1 MLPSLAA
8 VLPAVAAQPA
18 AAVTDL
24 PCDFFPISYWVGP
37 PAEDDRYAELAECNF
52 TLALNGDPDLA
63 HKHGLRWI
71 VGDRRVAGIHEQSP
85 ERDAAIDAA
94 VAEYASRP
102 GFLGLYLKDE
112 PNSASFPQLAYVN
125 QRVLQQAPDAIPY
138 VNLFPT
144 YATAEQLG
152 NPTYE
157 EHVEEFVTTVKP
169 RVISYDHYALV
180 HDGLRPDYYQNLEI
194 IRRASLKHGVLF
206 WYILLVTPHGPYRDP
221 SEGELRWQVYTSLAY
236 GCQGILYF
244 TYFTPHDANWD
255 FRRGLI
261 RRDGTRDRKF
271 DIVKRIN
278 AELKR
283 LGPTLLKLTSTKVYH
298 VVADGEL
305 PRDTQAPPAD
315 ALVQSVSSGHL
326 VVGEFAAKG
335 RTYVLLANGS
345 YGRQFEG
352 DICLSSAAGSLIEV
366 VRREGQASRRLSL
379 PSNGRLPSRL
389 LAPGDG
395 RLYEVTPCDG
405 HPS

>member
-271 DIVKRIN
+271 DIVKRPPG
-278 AELKR
+278 R
-283 LGPTLLKLTSTKVYH
+283 GRVRGQGPDVRAAGQRIVRQAVRGGHLSVQRGRQPHRGGQARGAGLSPPLAALQWPPPV
-298 VVADGEL
+298 
-305 PRDTQAPPAD
+305 APPGAGRW
-315 ALVQSVSSGHL
+315 ASVRGHSLRRSSIL
-326 VVGEFAAKG
+326 TIE
-335 RTYVLLANGS
+335 
-345 YGRQFEG
+345 
-352 DICLSSAAGSLIEV
+352 SSSV
-366 VRREGQASRRLSL
+366 
-379 PSNGRLPSRL
+379 
-389 LAPGDG
+389 
-395 RLYEVTPCDG
+395 
-405 HPS
+405 HPTG

>member
-1 MLPSLAA
+1 MLPSIAA
-8 VLPAVAAQPA
+8 VLSAFIAQPA
-18 AAVTDL
+18 AGVTDL
-24 PCDFFPISYWVGP
+24 PYDFFPISYWVGP
-37 PAEDDRYAELAECNF
+37 PGEGDRYAELAECNF

-63 HKHGLRWI
+63 HQYGLRWI
-71 VGDRRVAGIHEQSP
+71 VGDGRVAGIHEPSP
-85 ERDAAIDAA
+85 ERDAAVDAA
-94 VAEYASRP
+94 VEEYASRP

-125 QRVLQQAPDAIPY
+125 QRILQQAPHAIPY

-144 YATAEQLG
+144 YATPEQLG
-152 NPTYE
+152 SPSYE
-157 EHVEEFVTTVKP
+157 EHVEEFITTVKP

-180 HDGLRPDYYQNLEI
+180 GDGLRPDYYRNLEI
-194 IRRASLKHGVLF
+194 IRRASLKHGIPF
-206 WYILLVTPHGPYRDP
+206 WYILQVTPHGSYRDP

-271 DIVKRIN
+271 GIVKRIN

-283 LGPTLLKLTSTKVYH
+283 LGPTLLQLTSTKVYH

-305 PRDTQAPPAD
+305 PRETQVPPPD
-315 ALVQSVSSGHL
+315 ALVQSASHGHL
-326 VVGEFAAKG
+326 VVGELAANG

-345 YGRQFEG
+345 YDRQFEG
-352 DICLSSAAGSLIEV
+352 EICLSGTVESLTEV
-366 VRREGQASRRLSL
+366 PRRDGQSSRRLSL
-379 PSNGRLPSRL
+379 PGDGRLPARL

-395 RLYEVTPCDG
+395 RLYEVTPRDG